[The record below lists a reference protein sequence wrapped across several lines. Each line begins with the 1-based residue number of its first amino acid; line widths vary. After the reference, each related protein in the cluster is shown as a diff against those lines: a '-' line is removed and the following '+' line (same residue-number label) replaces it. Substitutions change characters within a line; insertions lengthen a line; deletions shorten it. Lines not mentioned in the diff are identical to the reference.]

1 MEKDAILKHWVEYI
15 GGQHLWGHQM
25 FEDTRAEKPEINKDM
40 AGPIILN
47 DEIRNALKS
56 MKNGRAVGPDNI
68 SI

>member
-1 MEKDAILKHWVEYI
+1 
-15 GGQHLWGHQM
+15 M